1 MNSYIKLALS
11 FVSGAL
17 IGAIATK
24 KYFEYKQNMECYEE
38 EEEEE
43 DEVLDRNDVS
53 DIEKENEEEKEEKE
67 ERVMPSTRESRV
79 EYHKI
84 KTVNDAEYTRLLNEL
99 KYKQERETAEI
110 LGDDMLVEELYE
122 TDIDRSKPYRIDE
135 EEFECLDDFDSSEFT
150 YYADGYV
157 TDSIGFPV
165 LNEDIDQMI
174 GIEFEK
180 YFDEGVDQVY
190 VRNERLAMDFSII
203 RDLDNF
209 VDVAPPRIKRMV
221 GL

>member
-1 MNSYIKLALS
+1 MNSYIKLTLS
-11 FVSGAL
+11 FVSGVV

-24 KYFEYKQNMECYEE
+24 KYLEYKQSMEYY

-43 DEVLDRNDVS
+43 DEVLDREGLS
-53 DIEKENEEEKEEKE
+53 DTEKEKENEEEREEI
-67 ERVMPSTRESRV
+67 VIPSTRESRV

-99 KYKQERETAEI
+99 KYEQERETAEI
-110 LGDDMLVEELYE
+110 LGDDMLVERLYE
-122 TDIDRSKPYRIDE
+122 TNIDRSKPYRIDE
-135 EEFECLDDFDSSEFT
+135 QEFESLDDFDSSEFT
-150 YYADGYV
+150 YYADGYL

-165 LNEDIDQMI
+165 SNEDIDQMI

-190 VRNERLAMDFSII
+190 IRNERLAMDFSII